1 MSLRWIGSALALCL
15 SVGCAVPVRAPSAPA
30 FDPAAAAILVYLE
43 PPLAEARRLSASLAT
58 LEAVREDGGR
68 IPLRLEN
75 PSVGGKP
82 SQVPHRLA
90 AGSLPPGRYA
100 GLELTLSEATLANED
115 GKAVLGLPDGPT
127 RVVRPFT
134 ATAGSG
140 TVVELQLDL
149 KAALADGYRF
159 QPAFAATIPAPIPV
173 GLVGLA
179 SVPEEGLVVTFDR
192 RSGRVT
198 AVTPVGR
205 RPVGIAID
213 AVRRRGYVALA
224 GDDALVAIDLE
235 RGTVA
240 ERRPLRGGDR
250 PVDLAL
256 FAGGTRLLV
265 ANEGSSSAVIVEA
278 TGLAEVG
285 RVLVG
290 EAPVAVLV
298 REQPEATPGT
308 TVQERLFVACRRGNR
323 IDELFFDAEKNELIV
338 VRSAGTD
345 PGPFRLQFNRARD
358 RIYAAQEDSPY
369 LSVARLYDVQRLP
382 VLEVVQRPFVGPGQ
396 NAIRVDPASDRI
408 YLARRG
414 TGTIEV
420 FDPFS
425 LLAIDRLPIPADA
438 VFLTLDRENAGIV
451 AVLPSR
457 GEVVRVSPLS
467 RGVEATVP
475 AGPRVAFAALIG
487 ER

>member
-1 MSLRWIGSALALCL
+1 MSFRWIASALALCL
-15 SVGCAVPVRAPSAPA
+15 LTGCAVPVRAPSAPA
-30 FDPAAAAILVYLE
+30 FDPSAGAVLVYLE
-43 PPLAEARRLSASLAT
+43 PLPAEARRLNASLAT

-68 IPLRLEN
+68 IPLRLESPILGGN
-75 PSVGGKP
+75 PSLG
-82 SQVPHRLA
+82 PHRLA

-100 GLELTLSEATLANED
+100 GFDLTLSEATLASEE
-115 GKAVLGLPDGPT
+115 GKAALRLPDGPT
-127 RVVRPFT
+127 RVALPFT
-134 ATAGSG
+134 ASAGSG
-140 TVVELQLDL
+140 TVVEMRLDL

-159 QPAFAATIPAPIPV
+159 LPAFSAAIPSPIPV

-198 AVTPVGR
+198 GAIPVGR

-235 RGTVA
+235 RGTVS
-240 ERRPLRGGDR
+240 ERRPLRGGDQ

-256 FAGGTRLLV
+256 TDGGRLLVV
-265 ANEGSSSAVIVEA
+265 ANEGSSSVAFVDS
-278 TGLAEVG
+278 TGLAETG
-285 RVLVG
+285 RALVG
-290 EAPVAVLV
+290 DAPAAVLV
-298 REQPEATPGT
+298 DRTGQR
-308 TVQERLFVACRRGNR
+308 VLVACRRANR
-323 IDELFFDAEKNELIV
+323 VDELGFNPDRREWQV
-338 VRSAGTD
+338 VRSGSTD
-345 PGPFRLQFNRARD
+345 PGPFRLQFNRTGSRL
-358 RIYAAQEDSPY
+358 YAAQDGSPY
-369 LSVARLYDVQRLP
+369 LSVLDAETLA
-382 VLEVVQRPFVGPGQ
+382 VVQRPFVGPGQ
-396 NAIRVDPASDRI
+396 AAIRVDPASDRV

-425 LLAIDRLPIPADA
+425 LLAIDRLPIPGDA
-438 VFLTLDRENAGIV
+438 AFLTIDRENAGIV

-457 GEVVRVSPLS
+457 GEVVRVSPIS
-467 RGVEATVP
+467 RGIEATVP

>member
-1 MSLRWIGSALALCL
+1 MSFRWIGSALALCL

-30 FDPAAAAILVYLE
+30 FDPSAAAILVYLE

-159 QPAFAATIPAPIPV
+159 QPAFAATIPARIPV

-323 IDELFFDAEKNELIV
+323 IDELFFDAEKNEWIV

-369 LSVARLYDVQRLP
+369 LSVARLYDVQRRRRSWRWRSGRSSAPARTRFGSILRRTGSTWP
-382 VLEVVQRPFVGPGQ
+382 GAEPERSRSSIRSRCWRSTACRSRPTRFSSRSTARTPGSWLSS
-396 NAIRVDPASDRI
+396 P
-408 YLARRG
+408 RG
-414 TGTIEV
+414 VRSSG
-420 FDPFS
+420 S
-425 LLAIDRLPIPADA
+425 A
-438 VFLTLDRENAGIV
+438 
-451 AVLPSR
+451 PSR
-457 GEVVRVSPLS
+457 AASRPPCRQGRGSHSP
-467 RGVEATVP
+467 R
-475 AGPRVAFAALIG
+475 
-487 ER
+487 

>member
-1 MSLRWIGSALALCL
+1 MSFRWIASALALCL
-15 SVGCAVPVRAPSAPA
+15 SAGCAIPVRAPSAPA
-30 FDPAAAAILVYLE
+30 FDPSAGAVLVYLE
-43 PPLAEARRLSASLAT
+43 PPPAEARRLTASLAT

-68 IPLRLEN
+68 IPLRLAN
-75 PSVGGKP
+75 PSVGGNL
-82 SQVPHRLA
+82 SLGPHRLA
-90 AGSLPPGRYA
+90 SGSLPPGRYA
-100 GLELTLSEATLANED
+100 GLEVTLSEATLADEE
-115 GKAVLGLPDGPT
+115 GQAALGLPDGPT
-127 RVVRPFT
+127 RVPLPF
-134 ATAGSG
+134 AASAGSG
-140 TVVELQLDL
+140 TVVEMQLDL

-179 SVPEEGLVVTFDR
+179 SLPEEGLVVTFDR

-240 ERRPLRGGDR
+240 ERRPLRGGDQ

-256 FAGGTRLLV
+256 TDGGRVLVV
-265 ANEGSSSAVIVEA
+265 ANEGSSSVSFVES
-278 TGLAEVG
+278 TGLAETGRAIVG
-285 RVLVG
+285 D
-290 EAPVAVLV
+290 APVAVLLDRTGQRV
-298 REQPEATPGT
+298 
-308 TVQERLFVACRRGNR
+308 FVACRRANR
-323 IDELFFDAEKNELIV
+323 IDELGFDSRRREWQV
-338 VRSAGTD
+338 VRSVATD
-345 PGPFRLQFNRARD
+345 PGPFRLQFNRAGSRL
-358 RIYAAQEDSPY
+358 YAAQDGSPY
-369 LSVARLYDVQRLP
+369 AIAFDADTLAVA
-382 VLEVVQRPFVGPGQ
+382 QRPFVGPGQ
-396 NAIRVDPASDRI
+396 TAIRVDPASDRI

-425 LLAIDRLPIPADA
+425 LLAIDRLPIPGDA
-438 VFLTLDRENAGIV
+438 AFLTIDRENAGIV
-451 AVLPSR
+451 AVLSSR

-467 RGVEATVP
+467 RGIEATVP
-475 AGPRVAFAALIG
+475 AGPSVAFAALIG